1 MKSYSYLIV
10 VFCVMTM
17 GGMRAIAQT
26 EDVRAATGLPIQIGQ
41 SVIYGQV
48 TLSGLQKTDKKP
60 IIAVTL
66 LAGGTQIERTVTNDN
81 GYWFFLRAPAPGL
94 TLIFEV
100 NNVEVGRD
108 VLNPGPDRTL
118 RRDIS
123 VDWKR
128 FNESQKDSP
137 PGVVSARDMYPG
149 RSPDASAALDS
160 ATAATK
166 AGKKDEAIKILRS
179 VVDKD
184 PKDFPAWTELGTA
197 YFSSDKFAE
206 AEVAYNKALELKP
219 DFMVAI
225 MNLGKVQMS
234 QKKYDAAVVT
244 LTKGIQTDPNS
255 ADAFH
260 YLGESYLQ
268 IKQGNRAVIAM
279 NEAIRLAPNEKAD
292 LHLRLA
298 ALYNAAGAKPQ
309 AVNEYKLF
317 LQKKPDY
324 KDKDKLEKY
333 IKDNS

>member
-1 MKSYSYLIV
+1 MKWSSFLVGFYFVTI
-10 VFCVMTM
+10 
-17 GGMRAIAQT
+17 GGLTTLAQT

-66 LAGGTQIERTVTNDN
+66 LSSGTQLERTVANDN
-81 GYWFFLRAPAPGL
+81 GYWFFLRTPAPGL
-94 TLIFEV
+94 TLVFEV
-100 NNVEVGRD
+100 NNVEIGRD

-123 VDWKR
+123 VDWRR
-128 FNESQKDSP
+128 FNESQKSSP
-137 PGVVSARDMYPG
+137 PGVVSARDLYPG

-166 AGKKDEAIKILRS
+166 AGKKDEAIKILREI
-179 VVDKD
+179 VEKD

-197 YFSSDKFAE
+197 YFASDKFADAE
-206 AEVAYNKALELKP
+206 AAYAKALELKP

-268 IKQGNRAVIAM
+268 IKQGSRAVIAM

-292 LHLRLA
+292 LHLRLG

-317 LQKKPDY
+317 LQKRPDY
-324 KDKDKLEKY
+324 KEKEKLEKY